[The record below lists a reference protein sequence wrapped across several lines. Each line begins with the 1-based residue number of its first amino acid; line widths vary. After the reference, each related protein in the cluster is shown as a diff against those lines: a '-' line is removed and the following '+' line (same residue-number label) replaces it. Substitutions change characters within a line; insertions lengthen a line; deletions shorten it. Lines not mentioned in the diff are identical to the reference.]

1 MRARQSFVAVI
12 LVLAAMVSLCA
23 CSSDPDNDGEN
34 WGSFTPDKT
43 YSYDE
48 KYYALQSVVEG
59 EEARMIRVSVYLADA
74 DQLVAEFEPARAW
87 DFWGI
92 CWERDTYHIWT
103 QSSDIGIRCYAY
115 QDGVWALDEDSDRP
129 SYIRSRYDT

>member
-1 MRARQSFVAVI
+1 MRTRQRFAAVI
-12 LVLAAMVSLCA
+12 LVLVTAVSLCA
-23 CSSDPDNDGEN
+23 CSGGTDEN

-43 YSYDE
+43 YSYDG

-59 EEARMIRVSVYLADA
+59 EEAKMIRVSVYLADA

-103 QSSDIGIRCYAY
+103 QSSDIGIHCYAY
-115 QDGVWALDEDSDRP
+115 QDGAWTLDEDRERP
-129 SYIRSRYDT
+129 SYILSRYDT